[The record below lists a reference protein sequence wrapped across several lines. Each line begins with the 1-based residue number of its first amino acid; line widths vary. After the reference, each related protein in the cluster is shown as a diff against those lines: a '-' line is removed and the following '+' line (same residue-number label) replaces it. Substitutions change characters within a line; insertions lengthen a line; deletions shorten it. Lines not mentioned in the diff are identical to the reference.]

1 MKQPSKRQA
10 RIARVS
16 PEDQLTA
23 IAGVL
28 VHGAIFGVRPEHF
41 PDPAM
46 RRVLEAVL
54 IARAG
59 EGRDL
64 IAVAK
69 LVREEI
75 GARSIEGGEGIL
87 ADAIAFSELDAPM
100 RPHELEMNARH
111 LERAHRFKRLSGALE
126 HAHEAGDHALEAEI
140 AAELAELE
148 CGNKRAGELVVV
160 KASEL
165 EEKPVEWLWPGY
177 VPCGQLVLLASP
189 PKCGKST
196 LTVSIAARVTR
207 GTLWPSG
214 PDLPSQPASN
224 APMGDV
230 LFIAYEDDL
239 ERTVKPRLIAAGA
252 DMDRVHFLR
261 GVKRRRGTRETLFPI
276 DLAAHLG
283 EIEDLVRRLGVRL
296 VIVDPVM
303 SGFASG
309 RDTNADNEV
318 RAVLGPYVPLAEETR
333 ATVLLVTHTNKR
345 GEGAA
350 LDSAIGSRAFTGIC
364 RAVLALARFNDGTDR
379 RLLAQVGANLGAP
392 RPGLVFE
399 IKSRDGNE
407 ARSHI
412 DYLEEFDGDM
422 DDFRADQ
429 KRREQEAKRAG
440 GETRQAAC
448 NEAMLEI
455 VRAELWI
462 ESTELD
468 AMLEGQ
474 GHNKRAI
481 ERARTA
487 LVGEGKLKKHKCRAT
502 SIWWTGLLDSGE
514 PKGPRYMAACHAR
527 LEATRARESG
537 EPPKS
542 E

>member
-1 MKQPSKRQA
+1 MNRPSDRQV
-10 RIARVS
+10 RVS
-16 PEDQLTA
+16 TVTREDQTTA

-28 VHGAIFGVRPEHF
+28 LHGERFGTKPGHL
-41 PDPAM
+41 PD
-46 RRVLEAVL
+46 EA
-54 IARAG
+54 ARAVFELVALHRG
-59 EGRDL
+59 EGRDF
-64 IAVAK
+64 IAVVTR
-69 LVREEI
+69 VREAIAEK
-75 GARSIEGGEGIL
+75 RIEGGDSVL
-87 ADAIAFSELDAPM
+87 ADAIAFSELEAPM
-100 RPHELEMNARH
+100 RPFDLERNARH
-111 LERAHRFKRLSGALE
+111 LARAAEYARLVHELELARARSDHELESVLAGKLAALE
-126 HAHEAGDHALEAEI
+126 SGE
-140 AAELAELE
+140 
-148 CGNKRAGELVVV
+148 KRDGELVVV

-165 EEKPVEWLWPGY
+165 EEKPLEWLWPGY
-177 VPCGQLVLLASP
+177 LPAGVLTLLASP

-196 LTVSIAARVTR
+196 LTMSIAARITR
-207 GTLWPSG
+207 GTLWPCG
-214 PDLPSQPASN
+214 PDLPSQAKSH
-224 APMGDV
+224 APIGDV
-230 LFIAYEDDL
+230 LVIAYEDDL
-239 ERTVKPRLIAAGA
+239 ERTVVPRLIAAGA

-261 GVKRRRGTRETLFPI
+261 GIRRKRGKRDALFAI
-276 DLAAHLG
+276 DLGEHFDEIAA
-283 EIEDLVRRLGVRL
+283 LVRSLGIKL

-303 SGFASG
+303 SGFG
-309 RDTNADNEV
+309 GDRDTNADNEV
-318 RAVLGPYVPLAEETR
+318 RAVLGPFVALAEDTR
-333 ATVLLVTHTNKR
+333 AAILLVTHTNKR
-345 GEGAA
+345 GEGSAM
-350 LDSAIGSRAFTGIC
+350 DSAIGSRAFTGIC
-364 RAVLALARFNDGTDR
+364 RMLLALARFNDGTER
-379 RLLAQVGANLGAP
+379 RVLAQIGANLGAP